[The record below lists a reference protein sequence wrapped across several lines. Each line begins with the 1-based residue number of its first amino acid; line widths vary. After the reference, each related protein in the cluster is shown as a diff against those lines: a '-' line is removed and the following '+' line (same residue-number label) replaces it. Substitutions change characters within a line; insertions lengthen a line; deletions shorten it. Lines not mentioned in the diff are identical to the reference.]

1 MRKWAV
7 IKMFTKIRNL
17 YYKIKYSNLKGG
29 AVGVIIGNNKSKT
42 NFDEK
47 VAEVADRTT
56 PCYKTNDEVLAY
68 VRERYNL
75 TSDTLS
81 RSAVENYK
89 VNYIMNVCPE
99 LLETPEYKIPQGKK
113 APTRKQMQMFH
124 ENSNKRFSEAFDYPM
139 EKLGLELECYTFTH
153 HLADGSDI
161 TFKIVSDKTHDKLA
175 LSSSV
180 NRSVTPDEQKI
191 ISRIHNEID
200 VFKGVTKE
208 DIDNCTNRFLGY
220 AMAVIELEKNGN

>member
-1 MRKWAV
+1 MV
-7 IKMFTKIRNL
+7 TEMLTKIRNL

-29 AVGVIIGNNKSKT
+29 AVGVIIGNKKSKT
-42 NFDEK
+42 DFDEK
-47 VAEVADRTT
+47 FAEIAERAT
-56 PCYKTNDEVLAY
+56 PCYKTNDEVLSY
-68 VRERYNL
+68 IRERYNL
-75 TSDTLS
+75 TPDRLS

-89 VNYIMNVCPE
+89 VNYIMNVCPK

-153 HLADGSDI
+153 PLADGSDI
-161 TFKIVSDKTHDKLA
+161 TFKIVSDKTHDQLA

-180 NRSVTPDEQKI
+180 NRSVTPDEQKN
-191 ISRIHNEID
+191 ISRILNEID
-200 VFKGVTKE
+200 IFKGVTKE
-208 DIDNCTNRFLGY
+208 DICNRTNRFLGY
-220 AMAVIELEKNGN
+220 AAAVIELEKISN